1 MQLKN
6 VTCVGLEM
14 TYKQNTTKA
23 SQLRYLCKLYA
34 KSIAMSN
41 PVGDG

>member
-1 MQLKN
+1 MVDWKRL
-6 VTCVGLEM
+6 
-14 TYKQNTTKA
+14 TKKI
-23 SQLRYLCKLYA
+23 QQKHRGFFYYLCKLYA